1 MSRQTPESKRA
12 GLVCAL
18 IGAALIAGF
27 LAINTTV
34 LSTAASA
41 MALVINGAR

>member
-1 MSRQTPESKRA
+1 MNLWIVSAPW
-12 GLVCAL
+12 LVIL
-18 IGAALIAGF
+18 ITGPTYF
-27 LAINTTV
+27 LADKTEV

>member
-1 MSRQTPESKRA
+1 MNTAPIS
-12 GLVCAL
+12 LL
-18 IGAALIAGF
+18 IGAFGLFALVYVLEDKGA
-27 LAINTTV
+27 V

>member
-18 IGAALIAGF
+18 IGAALIAGSM
-27 LAINTTV
+27 ITNPDIWSDRPTP
-34 LSTAASA
+34 
-41 MALVINGAR
+41 ALVINGAR

>member
-1 MSRQTPESKRA
+1 MSRASTRA
-12 GLVCAL
+12 LAFGWSLPGVL
-18 IGAALIAGF
+18 GIPYF
-27 LAINTTV
+27 LADKTEV

>member
-1 MSRQTPESKRA
+1 MNPW
-12 GLVCAL
+12 LVSAPWLAVL
-18 IGAALIAGF
+18 IVAPAYF
-27 LAINTTV
+27 LADQTDI

>member
-1 MSRQTPESKRA
+1 MVWQATWPW
-12 GLVCAL
+12 LLLLIVC
-18 IGAALIAGF
+18 
-27 LAINTTV
+27 LAYVLEDKGDI